1 MLTTAFRPPTAREIG
16 RLERPLVAARVFMD
30 AEDLHLALG
39 AAPWTLQVNDTG
51 DVAVLGRW
59 RDHLPALSIEALWCP
74 VGRIPDAVRAFLE
87 LGRSQGLTDVV
98 SPPTPIEEMAAY
110 EAAGM
115 HVQTVVT
122 TYATQALSAPVAAAS
137 VEDFGLREASHTDL
151 DTLLALDRACFEP
164 FWRYDARHMARFF
177 ATGRLA
183 LAEVDGHTVGYT
195 LCTVDGHDGLLGRLC
210 VLPEWRRKGIG
221 YELLSEAMRYVS
233 RHGGRRLTLSTQVD
247 NTPSQALYR
256 QAAMR
261 DTGRRYAF
269 LRFGADEG

>member
-1 MLTTAFRPPTAREIG
+1 MLATAFRSPTPREIG
-16 RLERPLVAARVFMD
+16 RLERPLVAARVFSD
-30 AEDLHLALG
+30 AEDIRVALATT
-39 AAPWTLQVNDTG
+39 PWTLQVNDKG

-74 VGRIPDAVRAFLE
+74 VGRISDAVRAFLE
-87 LGRSQGLTDVV
+87 LARSHGLTDVV
-98 SPPTPIEEMAAY
+98 SPPTPIEEMGGY
-110 EAAGM
+110 QAAGM

-122 TYATQALSAPVAAAS
+122 TYSTHRLSAPGGGARI
-137 VEDFGLREASHTDL
+137 ERLDLREASHTDL

-177 ATGRLA
+177 AIGRLA
-183 LAEVDGHTVGYT
+183 LAEVDGRAVGYT
-195 LCTVDGHDGLLGRLC
+195 LCTVDGDDGLLGRLC

-221 YELLSEAMRYVS
+221 YELLSEAMRYVG
-233 RHGGRRLTLSTQVD
+233 RHGGGRLTLSTQVD

-256 QAAMR
+256 QAALR